1 LLFFPQRALYISSL
15 IRFRKCETIKIKV
28 LVHFRENHQTHNN
41 DVLMRCFIYILLLYR
56 DEIRQGGNE
65 IFPRKKIKSVARS
78 RDLGAGSLIVAD
90 RGNLFGSRVRTEW
103 PKLFMNF
110 LYPKP
115 DSFPG
120 FK

>member
-1 LLFFPQRALYISSL
+1 
-15 IRFRKCETIKIKV
+15 
-28 LVHFRENHQTHNN
+28 
-41 DVLMRCFIYILLLYR
+41 MRCFIYILLLYR
-56 DEIRQGGNE
+56 DEIRRGGNE